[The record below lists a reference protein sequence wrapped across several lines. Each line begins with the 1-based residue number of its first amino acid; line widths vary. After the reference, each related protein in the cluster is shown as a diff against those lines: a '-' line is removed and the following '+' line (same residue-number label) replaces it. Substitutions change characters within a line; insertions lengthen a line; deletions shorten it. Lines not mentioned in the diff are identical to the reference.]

1 MSTSGTSACENATQ
15 PASRSSPISVSVLP
29 ASCTV
34 SAPIGYTC
42 AWLSERARC
51 LSISTRPGSSS
62 GGSVSGGHARLV
74 TPPAIAAAISDS
86 SVALYSKPGSRS
98 RAETSMRPGATTSPR
113 ASMTRLGV
121 PPGRRRADRRDLA
134 RRDVERRFA
143 IDAVGG
149 IDQAAVGDLDL
160 HAQVPAMMLITAIR
174 TAMPNVT
181 CGRITERSPSATA
194 ESISTPRF
202 IGPGCMTITSGLAS
216 ASFSC
221 VRP

>member
-1 MSTSGTSACENATQ
+1 MSTSGTSACENATH
-15 PASRSSPISVSVLP
+15 PASDSSPISVSVAP
-29 ASCTV
+29 FNWTV

-51 LSISTRPGSSS
+51 LSISTNPGSSS
-62 GGSVSGGHARLV
+62 GGSVSGGQARLV

-86 SVALYSKPGSRS
+86 SVALYSRPGSRS
-98 RAETSMRPGATTSPR
+98 RADTSTSPGATTSPF
-113 ASMTRLGV
+113 ASITRFGCQPEGAAPIATIL
-121 PPGRRRADRRDLA
+121 PGC
-134 RRDVERRFA
+134 DVERSNTV
-143 IDAVGG
+143 DAVGG
-149 IDQAAVGDLDL
+149 IDQAAVGDLNL
-160 HAQVPAMMLITAIR
+160 HPLPAMMLITAIR

-202 IGPGCMTITSGLAS
+202 IGPGCMTMTSGFAR

-221 VRP
+221 VSP